1 MNKATTPEKTKTSQ
15 FKAWALKMLIGAAIG
30 GGVSAA
36 AIALAGTGLLDAMG
50 PSRVALAGV
59 GLVYLLM
66 GGLVAFG
73 LVAPRAG
80 AKLLNVG
87 DADELRDERAG
98 MARSVA
104 TMGAT
109 GILLL
114 LLALARAPDFVEG
127 PVSAAV
133 AMGAL
138 LLSTA
143 AGVYASWRWR
153 NAFDELNWQLGLEG
167 CMWAFC
173 LSWVLLS
180 LWAAADFLGFGV
192 TLTPIDVVTTLA
204 AMLLLGSFAAIGKRG
219 MMTR

>member
-1 MNKATTPEKTKTSQ
+1 MSKAMTGEKVSQ
-15 FKAWALKMLIGAAIG
+15 FRASALKMLVGAAVG

-36 AIALAGTGLLDAMG
+36 ALALAGAGLLDAMG

-66 GGLVAFG
+66 GGFVAFG
-73 LVAPRAG
+73 LAAPQAG

-87 DADELRDERAG
+87 DADELRDDRAG

-104 TMGAT
+104 VMGVT
-109 GILLL
+109 GALLL
-114 LLALARAPDFVEG
+114 LLALARSPGFAAG
-127 PVSAAV
+127 PVSAEV

-138 LLSTA
+138 LLSTV
-143 AGVYASWRWR
+143 AGIFASWRWR

-167 CMWAFC
+167 CLWAFC
-173 LSWVLLS
+173 ISWVVLS
-180 LWAAADFLGFGV
+180 LWAAADFLGFGA
-192 TLTPIDVVTTLA
+192 TLTPIDVVTTLS
-204 AMLLLGSFAAIGKRG
+204 AMMLLGSFVAIGKRG

>member
-1 MNKATTPEKTKTSQ
+1 MSKAMTGGKVSPLRAS
-15 FKAWALKMLIGAAIG
+15 ALKMLVGAAVG

-36 AIALAGTGLLDAMG
+36 AMALAGAGLLDAMG

-66 GGLVAFG
+66 GAFVAFG
-73 LVAPRAG
+73 LVAPQAG

-104 TMGAT
+104 VMAIT
-109 GILLL
+109 GILLF
-114 LLALARAPDFVEG
+114 LLALARTPGFAAG
-127 PVSAAV
+127 PVSAEV

-143 AGVYASWRWR
+143 AGVFASWRWR

-167 CMWAFC
+167 CLWAFC
-173 LSWVLLS
+173 LSWVVLS
-180 LWAAADFLGFGV
+180 LWAAADFLGFGAV
-192 TLTPIDVVTTLA
+192 MTPIDVVTTLA
-204 AMLLLGSFAAIGKRG
+204 AMMLLGSFIAIGKRG

>member
-1 MNKATTPEKTKTSQ
+1 MNKTMTREKASL
-15 FKAWALKMLIGAAIG
+15 FKAAALKMLVGAAIG
-30 GGVSAA
+30 GSVSAA

-59 GLVYLLM
+59 ALVYLLM

-73 LVAPRAG
+73 LVAPQAG

-104 TMGAT
+104 VMWAT
-109 GILLL
+109 GVLLL
-114 LLALARAPDFVEG
+114 LLALARGPGFVAG
-127 PVSAAV
+127 PVSAEV

-143 AGVYASWRWR
+143 AGVFASWRWR

-167 CMWAFC
+167 CLWAFC
-173 LSWVLLS
+173 LSWVVLS
-180 LWAAADFLGFGV
+180 LWAAADFLGFGAA
-192 TLTPIDVVTTLA
+192 LTPIDVVTTLA
-204 AMLLLGSFAAIGKRG
+204 AMMLLGSFAAIGKRG